1 MRRLLLA
8 TAIAVFAS
16 SAIAAQS
23 VTPATPTAE
32 EIMAKVAANQDRT
45 EAARTHYIYMQHIRA
60 VSRKPGGRV
69 MCEEI
74 TDSRVSPRAKGSH
87 QELLTL
93 DGRYWQKG
101 RYVHYTTLQE
111 HESTEPKG
119 KEAKTE
125 KEDLDGLDI
134 DLVENLRKNLTNDG
148 SEDTEEK
155 GHDRAGH
162 GVHVHVDVADEGQS
176 KDGLAKGLFPLTT
189 KQQLQYLFKLEGQ
202 QKMNGS
208 DVYHVSFRPKDKN
221 DFDWK
226 GEAFIDVHEFEPVV
240 VYTEMS
246 RKIPLAVRTL
256 LGTNLPGLGFSV
268 TLRPADGWG
277 VVSGELRHGVPDAGA
292 VFPRARYLDVVEQHA
307 FWEDACGCAD
317 SGWREG
323 GGECRAVNVR
333 VTRDSALAEFRGV
346 PPIFVWLHTTADP
359 SLRSG

>member
-8 TAIAVFAS
+8 AAIVVLAGT
-16 SAIAAQS
+16 AIAAQTTVPRS
-23 VTPATPTAE
+23 PTADE
-32 EIMAKVAANQDRT
+32 VLARDIMAKVAANQDRT
-45 EAARTHYIYMQHIRA
+45 EAARTRYIYQQHIRA

-74 TDSRVSPRAKGSH
+74 TDSRVSPRAKGAH

-101 RYVHYTTLQE
+101 HYVHYTTLQE
-111 HESTEPKG
+111 HESAEPKQ
-119 KEAKTE
+119 KETKTE
-125 KEDLDGLDI
+125 KEDLDGMDI

-148 SEDTEEK
+148 SEDTEKK
-155 GHDRAGH
+155 GQDSSGN

-189 KQQLQYLFKLEGQ
+189 KQQEKYLFKLEGQ
-202 QKMNGS
+202 QKMNGR
-208 DVYHVSFRPKDKN
+208 DVYRVSFRPKDKN

-268 TLRPADGWG
+268 TYDREPDGVWFPVSFGTEFRMRVLFFIARDISVSLTNAHFEKTHTDVRILDG
-277 VVSGELRHGVPDAGA
+277 VK
-292 VFPRARYLDVVEQHA
+292 VVENA
-307 FWEDACGCAD
+307 APA
-317 SGWREG
+317 
-323 GGECRAVNVR
+323 
-333 VTRDSALAEFRGV
+333 SAA
-346 PPIFVWLHTTADP
+346 P
-359 SLRSG
+359 SH

>member
-1 MRRLLLA
+1 MRLLLA
-8 TAIAVFAS
+8 AAIAVFAS

-101 RYVHYTTLQE
+101 RYVRYTTLQE

-148 SEDTEEK
+148 SKDTEEK
-155 GHDRAGH
+155 GQDSAGH
-162 GVHVHVDVADEGQS
+162 GVHVDVADEGQS

-189 KQQLQYLFKLEGQ
+189 KQQAQYLFKLEGRQ
-202 QKMNGS
+202 TMNS
-208 DVYHVSFRPKDKN
+208 RDVYRVSFRPKDKN

-268 TLRPADGWG
+268 TYDRQTDGVWFPVSFGTEFRMRVLFFIARDISMSLTNTHFEKTHADVRILDG
-277 VVSGELRHGVPDAGA
+277 VK
-292 VFPRARYLDVVEQHA
+292 VVENA
-307 FWEDACGCAD
+307 AP
-317 SGWREG
+317 S
-323 GGECRAVNVR
+323 
-333 VTRDSALAEFRGV
+333 TSASPAT
-346 PPIFVWLHTTADP
+346 PQ
-359 SLRSG
+359 

>member
-1 MRRLLLA
+1 MRIVLSFAAAALLLA
-8 TAIAVFAS
+8 GHS
-16 SAIAAQS
+16 MAAQ
-23 VTPATPTAE
+23 TAAPATLTADAVLARD
-32 EIMAKVAANQDRT
+32 IMAKVAANQDRT
-45 EAARTHYIYMQHIRA
+45 EAARTRYIYQQHIRA

-111 HESTEPKG
+111 HESSEPKE

-148 SEDTEEK
+148 SEDAEK
-155 GHDRAGH
+155 KGQDDAGH
-162 GVHVHVDVADEGQS
+162 GVHVHADVADEGRS

-189 KQQLQYLFKLEGQ
+189 RQQEKYLFKLEGRQ
-202 QKMNGS
+202 TMNGRV
-208 DVYHVSFRPKDKN
+208 VYRVSFRPKDKN

-246 RKIPLAVRTL
+246 RKIPLGVRVL

-268 TLRPADGWG
+268 TYDREPDGVWFP
-277 VVSGELRHGVPDAGA
+277 VSFG
-292 VFPRARYLDVVEQHA
+292 
-307 FWEDACGCAD
+307 
-317 SGWREG
+317 
-323 GGECRAVNVR
+323 
-333 VTRDSALAEFRGV
+333 TEFRMRVLFFIARDISMSLTNTHFEKTHADVRILDGV
-346 PPIFVWLHTTADP
+346 KMVENAAPATSASPAH
-359 SLRSG
+359 